1 MHISF
6 RISQFFDHVPRSI
19 ATICT
24 MSEKK
29 KLYVITPY
37 AKFDAICLVWR
48 LGEFYCLTF
57 TAIVTQQQHQQF
69 RHIATYLP
77 MTMWSECNWLCQIE
91 QIWAMTKTWE
101 WSGPSEFIHRYKQ
114 SLNEFGW
121 HENKSSKCH
130 SHTFEYWTTE
140 SQTKSVFLIDIT
152 WSTFIHSSQLITLRF
167 KSVFKIF

>member
-1 MHISF
+1 MFGVTFGWILL
-6 RISQFFDHVPRSI
+6 FDIYGNCDTTTTS
-19 ATICT
+19 TIQT
-24 MSEKK
+24 HSNVLTDDNVERMQLVMS
-29 KLYVITPY
+29 
-37 AKFDAICLVWR
+37 
-48 LGEFYCLTF
+48 
-57 TAIVTQQQHQQF
+57 
-69 RHIATYLP
+69 
-77 MTMWSECNWLCQIE
+77 NWAN
-91 QIWAMTKTWE
+91 IWAMTKTWE

-130 SHTFEYWTTE
+130 SHTFEYWTIE